1 MHDFIYWSCHERG
14 LYFAGNG
21 LISRDAIGRHL
32 FTEFRGC
39 VVNCDINPAASQ
51 GVEMNGAWHR
61 FRSAALLLA
70 RSGTVKERLQS
81 AYRLHLADLDS
92 TQLPAEIRGNFEAL
106 RGALTREKPMRGEDA
121 VTASIRKL
129 SSREVDDLAAGL
141 IEMFA
146 SFSQLEDLE
155 PLHPAAAT
163 ASSTVK
169 AQIVPLF
176 ALEARS

>member
-1 MHDFIYWSCHERG
+1 
-14 LYFAGNG
+14 
-21 LISRDAIGRHL
+21 
-32 FTEFRGC
+32 
-39 VVNCDINPAASQ
+39 
-51 GVEMNGAWHR
+51 MNGAWHR

-169 AQIVPLF
+169 VWLLPSFVTMVSGWLSNFSPAA
-176 ALEARS
+176 ALNDRQRKSARTALARRAKRAKLAA